1 MDLDDDAPPE
11 LIDTTTG
18 VADDVI
24 DEDAS
29 IKVPITI
36 VTGKLVRSGIS
47 RTSGFLTQ

>member
-11 LIDTTTG
+11 LIDTTTR
-18 VADDVI
+18 VADDAI

-36 VTGKLVRSGIS
+36 VTGKLVRSAIGKPS
-47 RTSGFLTQ
+47 DFL